1 MQEKIEGLEVELE
14 IQHLESQK
22 HVNSGDKS
30 TVTMLRKQLQA
41 RDDELI
47 EVTQQIRQLQEDRL
61 QDEQY

>member
-22 HVNSGDKS
+22 HINSGDKS